1 MIQPGFFDLERR
13 MEKIDKNGDPLV
25 KIAAAVDWEIFR
37 PDLKKARGKERKS
50 NAGADGYDVLL
61 MFKILILQ
69 SLYNLSDDALEF
81 QILDRQSFMRFLGIH
96 LGSKVPDATTVWR
109 FREDLIRAGVIEGL
123 FKKFDLHLREN
134 GFEARKGQIIDAS
147 IISVPKQR
155 NSREENRQIKDGR
168 TPEGWDE
175 NKRRQKDVAARWTG
189 KNGKS
194 FFGYKNH
201 IAVDVKYK
209 FIRGYMVTDAAEHDS
224 NVFENLLD
232 GKNTSRD
239 IWADSAYRSRERV
252 KRLKE
257 DGYREHIQR
266 KGCRHCKLTER
277 EKRGNRSRA
286 KIRSRIE
293 HVFGVQAQKAGNLIL
308 RTIGIMRAWA
318 KIGLRNLAYNLDR
331 FGTLVAA

>member
-37 PDLKKARGKERKS
+37 PDLKKARDKERKS

-61 MFKILILQ
+61 MFKILTLQ

-147 IISVPKQR
+147 IVSVPKQR
-155 NSREENRQIKDGR
+155 NSREENRQIKDGG

-175 NKRRQKDVAARWTG
+175 NKRRQKDVDARWTE

-209 FIRGYMVTDAAEHDS
+209 LIRGYMVTDAAEHDS
-224 NVFENLLD
+224 NVFEKLLD

-239 IWADSAYRSRERV
+239 IWADSAYRSRERI

-257 DGYREHIQR
+257 NGYREHIQR
-266 KGCRHCKLTER
+266 KGYRHCKLTEW

-331 FGTLVAA
+331 FGTLVAT